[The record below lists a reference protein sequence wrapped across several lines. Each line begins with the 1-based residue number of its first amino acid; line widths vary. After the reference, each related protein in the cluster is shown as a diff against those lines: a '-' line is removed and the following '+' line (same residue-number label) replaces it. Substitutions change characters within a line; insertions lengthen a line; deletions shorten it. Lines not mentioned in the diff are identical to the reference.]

1 LSFTSLRILVFT
13 ASRSIRFPSLE
24 EMAMQKS
31 GARSRNVRA
40 FTLIELLVVIAIIA
54 ILIALLLPAVQ
65 QAREAARRTQC
76 KNSLKQLGLAFHN
89 YHDTF
94 LSFPFGWTLGSN
106 LHLSSY
112 GVMLLPYLD
121 QAPLYNQWNS
131 SVPAINEAAAVGFQT
146 PAIITQNLQVIQQP
160 LAVFMCA
167 SATGA
172 VKHNYTLPAN
182 AGGPGVPPINITWTA
197 ARSDYCAATG
207 IRAQYATFAFGPNP
221 QGDRAGVLVQT
232 GMGGK
237 PITSMRDITD
247 GTSNTF
253 LLGERFGGTDIYM
266 KRQKATIAAVAAA
279 GVANGGGWGDF
290 LNGEHWLA
298 GALYDGDPR
307 TGGPC
312 GINCTN
318 SRGGGFY
325 AWHEGGCHFL
335 MADGAVRFISEN
347 IAQATLG
354 AGITRARGEVMGE
367 F

>member
-1 LSFTSLRILVFT
+1 
-13 ASRSIRFPSLE
+13 
-24 EMAMQKS
+24 MAMWMS
-31 GARSRNVRA
+31 HARSRKRIA

-94 LSFPFGWTLGSN
+94 QSFPFGWSLGSN
-106 LHLSSY
+106 LHLSNY

-121 QAPLYNQWNS
+121 QAPLYNQWS
-131 SVPAINEAAAVGFQT
+131 SAVPAINEAVAVGFQT
-146 PAIITQNLQVIQQP
+146 QAMVDQNLQVIQTP

-167 SATGA
+167 SAIGNL
-172 VKHNYTLPAN
+172 KHNYQLPAN
-182 AGGPGVPPINITWTA
+182 AGGAGVPPLSINWTA
-197 ARSDYCAATG
+197 ARSDYCATTG
-207 IRAQYATFAFGPNP
+207 ILSPYSVFAFGPSP
-221 QGDRAGVLVQT
+221 TGDRAGILVQT

-237 PITSMRDITD
+237 PITRMRDVVD

-266 KRQKATIAAVAAA
+266 KRKKATIAAIVAA

-290 LNGEHWLA
+290 LNGEHWLG
-298 GALYDGDPR
+298 GALQDGTPG
-307 TGGPC
+307 GGPC
-312 GINCTN
+312 AINCTN
-318 SRGGGFY
+318 ARGSGFY

-347 IAQATLG
+347 IAASTLG
-354 AGITRARGEVMGE
+354 AGITRNRGEVMGE

>member
-1 LSFTSLRILVFT
+1 
-13 ASRSIRFPSLE
+13 
-24 EMAMQKS
+24 MAMWKAH
-31 GARSRNVRA
+31 ARSRRRVA

-94 LSFPFGWTLGSN
+94 TTFPFGWSLGSN
-106 LHLSSY
+106 LHLSCY
-112 GVMLLPYLD
+112 GVMLLPYVD
-121 QAPLYNQWNS
+121 QAPLYNQWSS

-146 PAIITQNLQVIQQP
+146 PAMITQNLQVIQQP

-167 SATGA
+167 SAIGNP
-172 VKHNYTLPAN
+172 KHNYTLPAN
-182 AGGPGVPPINITWTA
+182 AGGAGVPPLNITWTA
-197 ARSDYCAATG
+197 ARSDYCATTG
-207 IRAQYATFAFGPNP
+207 ILGQYATFAFGPSP
-221 QGDRAGVLVQT
+221 QGDRAGILVQT

-237 PITSMRDITD
+237 QITRMRDVVD

-266 KRQKATIAAVAAA
+266 KRQKATIPAIVAA

-290 LNGEHWLA
+290 LNGEHWLG
-298 GALYDGDPR
+298 GALQDGTPG
-307 TGGPC
+307 GGPC
-312 GINCTN
+312 AINCTN
-318 SRGGGFY
+318 ARGSGFY
-325 AWHEGGCHFL
+325 AWHDGGCHFL
-335 MADGAVRFISEN
+335 MADGAVRFLSEN
-347 IAQATLG
+347 IAASTMG
-354 AGITRARGEVMGE
+354 AGITRNRGEVMGE